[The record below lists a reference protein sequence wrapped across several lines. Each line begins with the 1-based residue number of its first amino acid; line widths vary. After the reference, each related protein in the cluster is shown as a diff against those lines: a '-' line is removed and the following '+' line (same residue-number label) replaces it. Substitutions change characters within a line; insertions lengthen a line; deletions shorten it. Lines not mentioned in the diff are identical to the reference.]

1 MQMKQYVIYFKLV
14 GETSLSREVVS
25 GHNRD
30 QAVRHLLQ
38 RYKITMSDIEE
49 IEVKEV
55 RI

>member
-1 MQMKQYVIYFKLV
+1 MKKYVIYVKLV
-14 GETSLSREVVS
+14 GETSISREVVS

-30 QAVRHLLQ
+30 QAIKHLLQ

-55 RI
+55 RV